1 MRVGSDIIL
10 IISYTTVNIFFKYL
24 IFMSEN
30 IKLWVTKGD
39 GLDQYKHIYIY
50 CESGLGNNVEY
61 SWRTSHTGSYIKLYP

>member
-1 MRVGSDIIL
+1 
-10 IISYTTVNIFFKYL
+10 
-24 IFMSEN
+24 MSEN